1 MAGHSKFKN
10 IMFRKGAQDKK
21 RAKVFAKLGR
31 EIQIATKSGGT
42 DPNSNH
48 RLRTAIDAAK
58 AANVPKDN
66 IERAIKK
73 ASENDINNLEEI
85 KYEGFGPGGTSLIVE
100 TMTDNKNRTISEI
113 RQIFSKNG
121 GSIAENGSVSHNFKR
136 KGELIYKE
144 NKNLESKI
152 FDVAVEAGADD
163 IINEETNY
171 NIYCDPNNI
180 INIKE
185 KISQLSIEPI
195 SVSLT
200 WLSSNKIMVNNKE
213 DGKKLFNLINQ
224 LEDNEDVQ
232 NISSNYDISKEV
244 FDTIDFNN

>member
-21 RAKVFAKLGR
+21 RAKIFAKLGR
-31 EIQIATKSGGT
+31 EIQIASKQGGI
-42 DPNSNH
+42 DPDSNH

-58 AANVPKDN
+58 AANVPKGN

-73 ASENDINNLEEI
+73 GSDTDTNNLQEI

-121 GSIAENGSVSHNFKR
+121 GSIAESGGVSHSFDR
-136 KGELIYKE
+136 KGELIYKSD
-144 NKNLESKI
+144 KNLESKI
-152 FDVAVEAGADD
+152 FDLAVEFGADD
-163 IINEETNY
+163 IINEDDSYT
-171 NIYCDPNNI
+171 IYCDPKNI
-180 INIKE
+180 IDIKE
-185 KISQLSIEPI
+185 KISELSLEPF

-200 WLSSNKIMVNNKE
+200 WVSSNKVNVNKE

-232 NISSNYDISKEV
+232 NISSNYDISNEV
-244 FDTIDFNN
+244 FDTIDFDK